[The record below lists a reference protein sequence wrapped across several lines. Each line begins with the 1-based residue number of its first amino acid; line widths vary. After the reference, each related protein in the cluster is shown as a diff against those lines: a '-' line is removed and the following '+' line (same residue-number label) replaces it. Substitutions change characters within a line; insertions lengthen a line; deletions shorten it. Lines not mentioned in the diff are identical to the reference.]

1 MPIRDVYR
9 AQVDL
14 LIRCLPA
21 IGRVRT
27 FALKGGTAINLFHRD
42 MPRLSVDIDLTY
54 LAIND
59 RDTALTEIR
68 AGLALIDEEIRRTIP
83 RVRVQFGGKDAL
95 KLLVA
100 SPTASIKVE
109 PSPIM
114 RGSLFPP
121 VEHDLCQSAQDEYEL
136 FVRAQRLATEDLYA
150 GKLCATLDRQHPRD
164 LFDIKQ
170 LHDAGGISEGIR
182 QAFVAYVAAHRRPM
196 AELIAPN
203 AKSIEQLFI
212 HHFAGMTNQE
222 VELDE
227 LETVR
232 ARLFAWTRD
241 ALTDEERKF
250 LLSVKRGEPEWD
262 LMPFEDLDRWPPIQW
277 KLLNVKRMSTRAHKA
292 ALKRLQDVL
301 GL

>member
-1 MPIRDVYR
+1 M
-9 AQVDL
+9 
-14 LIRCLPA
+14 
-21 IGRVRT
+21 
-27 FALKGGTAINLFHRD
+27 
-42 MPRLSVDIDLTY
+42 
-54 LAIND
+54 AIND

-83 RVRVQFGGKDAL
+83 QIRVQFAGKGGL
-95 KLLVA
+95 KLLIT
-100 SPTASIKVE
+100 SPTASVKVE

-121 VEHDLCQSAQDEYEL
+121 VQRDLCQSAQDEYEL

-150 GKLCATLDRQHPRD
+150 GKLCAALDRQHPRD
-164 LFDIKQ
+164 LFDLKQ
-170 LHDAGGISEGIR
+170 LHDAGGISDGIR

-212 HHFAGMTNQE
+212 HHFAGMTDQE

-227 LETVR
+227 LEAVR
-232 ARLFAWTRD
+232 AMLFAWTSKPLSD
-241 ALTDEERKF
+241 DERKF

-262 LMPFEDLDRWPPIQW
+262 LMPFEGLERWPPIQW
-277 KLLNVKRMSTRAHKA
+277 KLLNVKRMSTRVHET
-292 ALKRLQDVL
+292 ALNRLQDVL